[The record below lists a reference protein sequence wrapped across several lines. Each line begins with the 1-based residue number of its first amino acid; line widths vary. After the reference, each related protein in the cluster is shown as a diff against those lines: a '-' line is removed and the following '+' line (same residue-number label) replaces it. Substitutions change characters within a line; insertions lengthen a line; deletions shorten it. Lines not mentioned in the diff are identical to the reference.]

1 MNNEIFQTI
10 MAAPFFCF
18 FTKNEK
24 DKKFHMYFQPSIAC
38 RQERG
43 CGKKKNDEK
52 FLRICTCGFPRHILT
67 ICYEISVLKV
77 AFNDFT

>member
-1 MNNEIFQTI
+1 MK
-10 MAAPFFCF
+10 FFKLLWLQHF
-18 FTKNEK
+18 FAFSRKMKRT
-24 DKKFHMYFQPSIAC
+24 KKFHMYFQPSIAC

-67 ICYEISVLKV
+67 ICYEIPVLKV
-77 AFNDFT
+77 AFNNFT